1 MLKLSGDESVL
12 APETIIIVGIANLNI
27 LWSVVMKNHDIEATS
42 ALNHFFNIT
51 LTATTANTE
60 IIIKISV

>member
-1 MLKLSGDESVL
+1 
-12 APETIIIVGIANLNI
+12 
-27 LWSVVMKNHDIEATS
+27 MKNHDIEPTS